1 MLAFD
6 LVEAKNIFCSLEQF
20 RLDHTEHVTSF
31 KFLYKKKSQNNSIL
45 LKKK

>member
-1 MLAFD
+1 MPAFD

-31 KFLYKKKSQNNSIL
+31 KFLYIKKKESKQ
-45 LKKK
+45 